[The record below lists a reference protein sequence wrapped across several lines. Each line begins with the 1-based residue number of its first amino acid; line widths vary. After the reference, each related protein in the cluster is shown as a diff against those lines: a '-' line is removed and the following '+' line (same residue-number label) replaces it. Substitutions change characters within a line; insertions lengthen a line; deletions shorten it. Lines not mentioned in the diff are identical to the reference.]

1 MRSVRTR
8 TRYTV
13 DGHALRASSPTSG
26 AVSDRR
32 NVDVC
37 RCLTGSMNVWTQAHA
52 TVFGS
57 TSYYSLWPRQMC
69 GEPFVAYNVDRQ
81 H

>member
-37 RCLTGSMNVWTQAHA
+37 RCLTGSMNVWTR
-52 TVFGS
+52 VRRLRRFS
-57 TSYYSLWPRQMC
+57 VLSPIILWPMQTY
-69 GEPFVAYNVDRQ
+69 GEPFVS
-81 H
+81 